1 MPKSPRAVCS
11 LSDPERIKTQ
21 FREPGG
27 GPRLE
32 RYQILNGHTQNNL
45 NTKFWPEL
53 IKHIISGL
61 GQTEILKELY
71 SERNKT
77 LNVKRDTLLNP
88 LGGLL
93 LLQL

>member
-71 SERNKT
+71 SERETKPSMSNGT
-77 LNVKRDTLLNP
+77 HY
-88 LGGLL
+88 
-93 LLQL
+93 